1 MKDGTAKNAF
11 CLQERAREK
20 TGEMLTNT
28 LIPLEN
34 RNSSTHGSQC
44 PKTPTGKWE
53 DVSLRE
59 KEKEIQ
65 KDLDDRIDPIGK
77 NDRL

>member
-1 MKDGTAKNAF
+1 MALSVFGKEQRIMKDGTAKNAF

-34 RNSSTHGSQC
+34 RNSSTHGS
-44 PKTPTGKWE
+44 
-53 DVSLRE
+53 
-59 KEKEIQ
+59 
-65 KDLDDRIDPIGK
+65 
-77 NDRL
+77 